1 MRVLR
6 VHWPPATLVAGTR
19 TQLAPHLA
27 AAPLPPRGR
36 WLLPLHSAGPSAIHA
51 GGLSNIVKQEGMRGL
66 YTGLGPTL
74 MALLPNWAVYF
85 TVYDKLKLR
94 LTTQGGA

>member
-1 MRVLR
+1 
-6 VHWPPATLVAGTR
+6 
-19 TQLAPHLA
+19 
-27 AAPLPPRGR
+27 
-36 WLLPLHSAGPSAIHA
+36 
-51 GGLSNIVKQEGMRGL
+51 MRGL